1 MTGIPDT
8 GTTTS
13 RAGAGVV
20 FGFRAP
26 VLLGLIGLA
35 GFAALLE
42 LLPRVGVVPAEYFP
56 PTSRIVG
63 ALADQ
68 LRSDAFWV
76 ALGQT
81 LVTWL
86 VGLGIA
92 ASAGIV
98 LGLLIGSVPWL
109 RALTASTIEFLRP
122 IPSVALIP
130 VVAVLY
136 GSDRTSTVILVV
148 YASFWQV
155 LIQVLVGVVDV
166 DPVAMDTARSYRLS
180 RLRRV
185 VNVIWPTT
193 LPYAITGFRLATS
206 VALILTITGEL
217 VVGTPGL
224 GKLIETAY
232 TSNAVAVMYALV
244 VVTGI
249 IGVLANLGTRTLER
263 VVLAWHPSVRKDV
276 VA

>member
-1 MTGIPDT
+1 MTVLPDT

-13 RAGAGVV
+13 RAGAGVG

-42 LLPRVGVVPAEYFP
+42 LLPRAGVVPAEYFP

-68 LRSDAFWV
+68 LGSAAFRV

-86 VGLGIA
+86 MGLGIA
-92 ASAGIV
+92 AAAGIV

-136 GSDRTSTVILVV
+136 GSDRISTVILVV

-217 VVGTPGL
+217 VIGTPGI

-232 TSNAVAVMYALV
+232 TSNAVATMYALV

-249 IGVLANLGTRTLER
+249 IGVLANLATRALER
-263 VVLAWHPSVRKDV
+263 FVLAWHPSVRKDM